1 MAPVRVLQAAVYGKS
16 AGGETKRAGTAKKQ
30 LFAHRSFTDLRAFF
44 IYPENEK
51 RCKT

>member
-1 MAPVRVLQAAVYGKS
+1 VLQAADYGES
-16 AGGETKRAGTAKKQ
+16 IGGETKRAGTAKRK
-30 LFAHRSFTDLRAFF
+30 FAHRSFTDLRAFF